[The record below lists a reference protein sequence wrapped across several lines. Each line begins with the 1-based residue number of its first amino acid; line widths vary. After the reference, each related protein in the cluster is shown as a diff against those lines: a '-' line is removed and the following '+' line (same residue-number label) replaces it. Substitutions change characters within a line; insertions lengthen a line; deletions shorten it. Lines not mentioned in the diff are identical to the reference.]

1 MIKITIELNEEQIKE
16 AFENA
21 EVRFSKAKL
30 KKVKD
35 ELEFQDIDI
44 KEMLEIA
51 LQEQIEEIIADEW
64 EK

>member
-1 MIKITIELNEEQIKE
+1 MIKITIELNEEQIRE

-30 KKVKD
+30 KTLKD
-35 ELEFQDIDI
+35 EIEFQDIDI
-44 KEMLEIA
+44 KELLENA
-51 LQEQIEEIIADEW
+51 LQERLEEMIADEW